1 MRRIFII
8 FAIVLLGISVAQAQ
22 TTRKEINPIGFKLIY
37 DGCSTWANKEG
48 KSSPINVMQIPGEVI
63 QRAAKSEQDKEL
75 AKRIQ
80 ETYQITIS
88 PRKSFGG
95 DFIHYI
101 RRKLRHEYWGD
112 PNQFKFNFKELYKQ
126 RMERAIAHR
135 KCYIFHRPADEFYPQ
150 EWLVVIDDSE
160 DNKESFAKSKEPF
173 VMTCLVGDQLT
184 MDDVLSM
191 ISVPKQTK

>member
-37 DGCSTWANKEG
+37 GACSSWAQIEG
-48 KSSPINVMQIPGEVI
+48 KKTPINVMQIPGEVI

-88 PRKSFGG
+88 PRGG
-95 DFIHYI
+95 KGYI
-101 RRKLRHEYWGD
+101 ERIIRKMRYDMGD
-112 PNQFKFNFKELYKQ
+112 GQLKFKFQELYKQ

-160 DNKESFAKSKEPF
+160 DSKESFAKSKEPF